1 MRYTFSMYSSLDPSF
16 AMHWHHACQLS
27 ETLRA
32 VTVASARTG
41 RLPDAEF
48 HLVPTLVACLKGAV
62 RVELPR
68 GHVDLAVD
76 EALLLPLGIKH
87 RHAPLR
93 AGSVAFG
100 LGFMLDRADIGLHI
114 GEDIWVAT
122 IPEQPARGHLEA
134 ACSADAAER
143 LRLTCQA
150 LGQMQVD
157 VIKPQ
162 APMPEPTYRMWMYLR
177 RERMSPISTRD
188 VLRASGLGLTQAY
201 TLFRAWFGTTPL
213 HLLRQYRLDYARHL
227 ITQGQSVSAAAH
239 ASGFRSRRHL
249 TAACQKVYG
258 LPPTRLAGI
267 RSPDGG
273 GS

>member
-1 MRYTFSMYSSLDPSF
+1 MYSSLDPSF

-177 RERMSPISTRD
+177 RERMSPISSPRANRSP
-188 VLRASGLGLTQAY
+188 LRRMPAA
-201 TLFRAWFGTTPL
+201 
-213 HLLRQYRLDYARHL
+213 
-227 ITQGQSVSAAAH
+227 SAAVATSRQPARRCM
-239 ASGFRSRRHL
+239 ASRPHDWPGS
-249 TAACQKVYG
+249 AA
-258 LPPTRLAGI
+258 PTEAAVRA
-267 RSPDGG
+267 P
-273 GS
+273 